1 MFCTWDSPGKNAKVG
16 SHSLLQGD
24 LPNAGIELGSP
35 ALQVD
40 SLLSKAPGKPT
51 RGLGFNI

>member
-1 MFCTWDSPGKNAKVG
+1 MFCTWDSPGKNAEVG

-35 ALQVD
+35 ALQAD